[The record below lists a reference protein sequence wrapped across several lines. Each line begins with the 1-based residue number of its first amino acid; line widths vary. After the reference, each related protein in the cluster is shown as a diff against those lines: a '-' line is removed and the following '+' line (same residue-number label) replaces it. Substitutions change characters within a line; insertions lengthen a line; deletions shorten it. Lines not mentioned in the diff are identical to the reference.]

1 MKQKLLLFLLALVGS
16 IGAWAETTI
25 SLGNSANIKANATF
39 YKNGAVQTGSA
50 WCDKAVYRAV
60 TLAGAIS
67 SYSGYLDAK
76 SSATLTISVPAGATI
91 KGYSFGIQMKDNLTC
106 TANDV
111 ALNNSSPVTVSAS
124 SLSTNSVTINF
135 TNVTGNG
142 SNECLLELSN
152 FTVNVET
159 YNVESLKTD
168 GYYYIHNSAN
178 SDKYVSN
185 ELKCTTT
192 GSRQLFKIS
201 KAIRNGAECY
211 TIYNL
216 STRKFAKYAENS
228 NGADISGDDAGDNS
242 YWTLT
247 FDGNHWT
254 ICPQG
259 TNSYSWNFYG
269 GLTDGNPVKLWNT
282 SDGNSKWLLEE
293 ATSLTSYAID
303 GDYEFYTV
311 TNNRNSDKV
320 VSSEYKCASSNPGVF
335 RIQKVSG
342 QSYYTMYNMSSNK
355 YVNWTD
361 ANSGA
366 NKLTEADNTSSNS
379 YWDILDQ
386 LDSNNIIATICPH
399 GTTTL
404 SWNFYGGA
412 SDGTAIGLF
421 SNTDGGSTWRLAK
434 QTYNAEYK
442 LFYNNTEL
450 TDYSTSNITVTK
462 ADPISATPESWKRDF
477 CTLKFYSD
485 ASLTTELSMLP
496 ASDVTVYVKAT
507 WTGPFEISADYAS
520 AHWYDMAV
528 RGDYYV
534 TSDRVDGDNALAPI
548 EANALGLAE
557 DAYQWAF
564 VGNPWNLKLYNK
576 YKGSSKVY
584 SWSSTDNGS
593 IPAFVDVAEG
603 NSWWIRQNTTGTNTF
618 QLTIPSYGYQVNQF
632 GGATGSLKIW
642 ADARQNDVGSA
653 FKVIEVPDDFAE
665 YAAAEIQPYVTA
677 TGYFALTDAVKASI
691 GWNDSYATTCP
702 FATYKAMKETLLAN
716 VNNIN
721 SYNLPATGYYRFTS
735 KMYNTYMGLTTDKVL
750 DNFSENSAA
759 TIVKLT
765 KGTGENAGKYTI
777 ALQDRYIQTLN
788 RSVDA
793 PLTDDA
799 ASAEWF
805 APTVV
810 EIGYGS
816 FGDADATVNDGYS
829 YVHAASSAGGN
840 KVVGWVANAEASKWT
855 IEDADDFDLTIGET
869 GYSTLWVP
877 FPVTIPSG
885 LEVYTGSLNGN
896 YLHLDEVTDYIPANT
911 AVVLKGNADDYKFL
925 IYDGDVAAI
934 TGNVLLGSN
943 GNVTGGTDIYA
954 LSTLG
959 GTEPVGFYPVGNIT
973 IPANKAY
980 LNTSAGVKGFTFLFD
995 DDATGLDAVNGQ
1007 WSMVN
1012 DQPIFNLAG
1021 QRINKMQNR
1030 RSTYVKGINI
1040 VNGKKVMVK

>member
-1 MKQKLLLFLLALVGS
+1 MKHKLILLFLALFTTV
-16 IGAWAETTI
+16 GAWAETTI

-76 SSATLTISVPAGATI
+76 RSATLTISVPAGATI

-282 SDGNSKWLLEE
+282 SDGNSKWLIEE
-293 ATSLTSYAID
+293 ASSLTSYAID
-303 GDYEFYTV
+303 GDYEFYTI
-311 TNNRNSDKV
+311 TNHRDDDKV
-320 VSSEYKCASSNPGVF
+320 VNSEYKCASSNPGVF

-361 ANSGA
+361 AYSGA

-477 CTLKFYSD
+477 CTLTFYSD

-528 RGDYYV
+528 RGNWYV
-534 TSDRVDGDNALAPI
+534 TSDRADGDGALETV
-548 EANALGLAE
+548 EANAMGLAE

-564 VGNPWNLKLYNK
+564 VGDPWHVQLFNK
-576 YKGSSKVY
+576 DKGDSKVY
-584 SWSSTDNGS
+584 IWTSTDNKS
-593 IPAFVDVAEG
+593 IPAFEDASST
-603 NSWWIRQNTTGTNTF
+603 NYWWIRKSTASGDAYANAF
-618 QLTIPSYGYQVNQF
+618 LLTIPEYGYQVNQF
-632 GGATGSLKIW
+632 GGAGGHLKIW
-642 ADARQNDVGSA
+642 NSDGTHDDGSA
-653 FKVIEVPDDFAE
+653 FTVFDVPDDFHE
-665 YAAAEIQPYVTA
+665 YAVAEIQHYATA
-677 TGYFALTDAVKASI
+677 TGYFTLKDAVKNSI
-691 GWNDSYATTCP
+691 GWQDSYATTCS
-702 FATYKAMKETLLAN
+702 FENYRNMKLALEDIDMTGL
-716 VNNIN
+716 NN
-721 SYNLPATGYYRFTS
+721 YVLPETGYYLL
-735 KMYNTYMGLTTDKVL
+735 KNKHYNTSYMGIEPSNANIKG
-750 DNFSENSAA
+750 NYENATAA
-759 TIVKLT
+759 KNIVKLT
-765 KGTGENAGKYTI
+765 KTDDGDATYTISLMGKYAPNTI
-777 ALQDRYIQTLN
+777 TQSGQVTGSTTTTAGTY
-788 RSVDA
+788 SVVIPTIGYAAFSIDPTVQMSCLHCDGSGNIVGWEA
-793 PLTDDA
+793 PAA
-799 ASAEWF
+799 ASQWEVIDALNKEIQF
-805 APTVV
+805 
-810 EIGYGS
+810 EIGAN
-816 FGDADATVNDGYS
+816 GDGWATAY
-829 YVHAASSAGGN
+829 
-840 KVVGWVANAEASKWT
+840 
-855 IEDADDFDLTIGET
+855 L
-869 GYSTLWVP
+869 P
-877 FPVTIPSG
+877 FPYTTPEGVTA
-885 LEVYTGSLNGN
+885 YTGTINGSALSLT
-896 YLHLDEVTDYIPANT
+896 EVSGTVPAGT
-911 AVVLKGNADDYKFL
+911 AVVLKGTAGSDNTFTIAAEANAIEENALKGSWDPVQGG
-925 IYDGDVAAI
+925 DG
-934 TGNVLLGSN
+934 
-943 GNVTGGTDIYA
+943 IYA
-954 LSTLG
+954 LAKKNDV
-959 GTEPVGFYPVGNIT
+959 VGFYPVSTSIS
-973 IPANKAY
+973 IPVGKAY
-980 LNTSAGVKGFTFLFD
+980 LDTSAGVKGFTFIFD
-995 DDATGLDAVNGQ
+995 DDADAIVSPLGETEEGAA
-1007 WSMVN
+1007 VY
-1012 DQPIFNLAG
+1012 NLAG
-1021 QRINKMQNR
+1021 QRISKMQ
-1030 RSTYVKGINI
+1030 KGINI
-1040 VNGKKVMVK
+1040 VNGKKILK